1 MGFNNVFH
9 IAGSALKAETVR
21 LAASTSNMSNANVE
35 SDSPDTTYR
44 AQYPVFETVRQNALR
59 SGEHTAEAG
68 VGVSGVYESE
78 VEPLK
83 RYAPNNPMAD
93 KDGFVY
99 SPRVDYATEMTNAIS
114 AQTAYRF
121 NLEALSTIKSLIRQ
135 TIQLGE

>member
-1 MGFNNVFH
+1 MGFNNVFN

-35 SDSPDTTYR
+35 SNSPDTTYR
-44 AQYPVFETVRQNALR
+44 AQYPIFETVRQHALGAR
-59 SGEHTAEAG
+59 EHAAEAG
-68 VGVSGVYESE
+68 VGVSGVYESDA
-78 VEPLK
+78 EPLK
-83 RYAPNNPMAD
+83 RYEPNSPMAD